1 MVYVP
6 VHVGDRLSMR
16 ILQVSPYDF
25 PYPGGVTEHVLAL
38 DREFRALGHEVAIM
52 APSAAEAPEVE
63 NPNFY
68 RVGRRI
74 VPLPV
79 NQSTARLTLSPT
91 LLPRVR
97 RFLDERQFDVIHL
110 QEPLVPALPLTVL
123 RYSKALNVGT
133 FHAARKSA
141 FVYQSTRPLIRRL
154 QQKLDGK
161 IAVSQAARDLVFR
174 SYRGEYRII
183 PNGIDIDFYGRDVE
197 PLPPLTDGLFN
208 ILFVGRFDK
217 RKGLSV
223 LLRAMQLVQ
232 QLQPRT
238 RLVLVGAYRPH
249 QRRAYQRQVNQLGLR
264 NVVFAGHVSQE
275 DKQRYLK
282 SSHIF
287 CSPALGSES
296 QGVVLLEAMAAG
308 LPVVASDIPGY
319 RALLLDGEGALL
331 VPPKDHAALA
341 RTLLRLMRNDAK
353 RAHLSE
359 FGKQRAQA
367 FAWPKIAA
375 RVVDYYEEL
384 LNEREIGGSDWAL
397 APDAAD
403 AADAAAR

>member
-1 MVYVP
+1 
-6 VHVGDRLSMR
+6 MR

-38 DREFRALGHEVAIM
+38 DREFQALGHEVAIM
-52 APSAAEAPEVE
+52 APSSADAPEKE
-63 NPNFY
+63 IPNFY
-68 RVGRRI
+68 PVGRRI

-97 RFLDERQFDVIHL
+97 RILDMHNFDIIHL

-123 RYSKALNVGT
+123 RYSNALNVGT

-141 FVYQSTRPLIRRL
+141 FVYYTTRPLVQRL
-154 QQKLDGK
+154 QRKINGK

-183 PNGIDIDFYGRDVE
+183 PNGIDVVFYGQQVK
-197 PLPPLTDGLFN
+197 PLPQLDDGLFN
-208 ILFVGRFDK
+208 ILFVGRLDK

-223 LLRAMQLVQ
+223 LLQAMQLVQ

-238 RLVLVGAYRPH
+238 RLVLVGAFRPG
-249 QRRAYQRQVNQLGLR
+249 QRRAYKRQADQLGLQ
-264 NVVFAGHVSQE
+264 NVVFAGYVSQK
-275 DKQRYLK
+275 DKLRYLK

-287 CSPALGSES
+287 CSPALGGES

-341 RTLLRLMRNDAK
+341 RTLMRLIRNDSK
-353 RAHLSE
+353 REYLAE
-359 FGKQRAQA
+359 FGKKRSQA

-375 RVVDYYEEL
+375 RVMDYYEEL
-384 LNEREIGGSDWAL
+384 LNEREIGGQYWTFM
-397 APDAAD
+397 PNTTGPAATQ
-403 AADAAAR
+403 

>member
-1 MVYVP
+1 
-6 VHVGDRLSMR
+6 MR

-25 PYPGGVTEHVLAL
+25 PYPGGVTEHVMAL

-52 APSAAEAPEVE
+52 APSSAETPEVQ

-79 NQSTARLTLSPT
+79 NQSTARLTLSPA

-97 RFLDERQFDVIHL
+97 RILDERQFDVVHL

-123 RYSKALNVGT
+123 RYSQALNVGT

-141 FVYQSTRPLIRRL
+141 FVYHTTRPLIRRL
-154 QQKLDGK
+154 QRKLDGK
-161 IAVSQAARDLVFR
+161 IAVSQAARDLVYR

-183 PNGIDIDFYGRDVE
+183 PNGIDVDFYGREIE
-197 PLPPLTDGLFN
+197 PLPQLNDGFFN

-232 QLQPRT
+232 QMQPRT
-238 RLVLVGAYRPH
+238 RLVLVGAYRPR
-249 QRRAYQRQVNQLGLR
+249 QRRIYQRKVDQLGLR
-264 NVVFAGHVSQE
+264 NVVFTGYVSQE

-282 SSHIF
+282 SSHVF
-287 CSPALGSES
+287 CSPALGGES

-331 VPPKDHAALA
+331 VPPKDDAALA
-341 RTLLRLMRNDAK
+341 RTLLRLMRNETKCAQM
-353 RAHLSE
+353 SE
-359 FGKQRAQA
+359 FGVRRAQA

-384 LNEREIGGSDWAL
+384 LNEREIGGRYWAFT
-397 APDAAD
+397 PAA
-403 AADAAAR
+403 AEAAAR